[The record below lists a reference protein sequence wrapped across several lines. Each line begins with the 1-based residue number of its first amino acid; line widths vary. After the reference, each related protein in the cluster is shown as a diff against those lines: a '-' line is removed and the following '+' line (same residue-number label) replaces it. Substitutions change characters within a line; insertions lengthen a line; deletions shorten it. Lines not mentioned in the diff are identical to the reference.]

1 MYSLSVDVFTSGT
14 TLCLAEANTW
24 QLTQRNNGHH
34 SGAEGR
40 EFIFIYEHKKKVIRF
55 KKARKK
61 KKKKVCVPKIHYS
74 FLKEIALYYAT
85 TKYIP
90 FCIYTHI
97 CSKVFENSHRSEIN
111 NPINNRILLTK
122 FKIKSCIHH
131 PNRRIQCMYVN
142 I

>member
-1 MYSLSVDVFTSGT
+1 MYSLSADVFTSGT

-34 SGAEGR
+34 GGAEGR

-55 KKARKK
+55 KKARK

>member
-1 MYSLSVDVFTSGT
+1 MATTVGLKEESLFLFMS
-14 TLCLAEANTW
+14 
-24 QLTQRNNGHH
+24 
-34 SGAEGR
+34 
-40 EFIFIYEHKKKVIRF
+40 IKKKSSDS
-55 KKARKK
+55 KKLGKK

-142 I
+142 IWSFDSY